1 MAGKEVQK
9 QEQEKEK
16 RLRLRSRSS
25 VCEDDGRILVKLEMP
40 GVTKDNLDIN
50 VDNNQLEI
58 FGKREEPEIEGTY
71 VIRERRYGD
80 YYQIYTIDDTI
91 DRNKIEASLDNG
103 LLTVTLH
110 LKEAEKPKKIA
121 VKAG

>member
-16 RLRLRSRSS
+16 RYKLRSRSS
-25 VCEDDGRILVKLEMP
+25 VCEDEGKILVKLEMP
-40 GVTKDNLDIN
+40 GVTKNNLDIN

-58 FGKREEPEIEGTY
+58 FGKREEPEIEGKY
-71 VIRERRYGD
+71 VVRERRYGD
-80 YYQIYTIDDTI
+80 YYQVYTIDDTI
-91 DRNKIEASLDNG
+91 DRNKIDASLDNG